1 MRRMLVVVLIRN
13 THIIPIPFF
22 FLFFFHSHTL
32 LFWIVTTTS
41 EEPLGQSRLALLL
54 SWKQYFYS
62 VCSFGSLNWPD
73 GSLVPVFRITVT
85 LHTSFSLWLF
95 WKKKSAKATS
105 FFLFIYFIDVS
116 LDSVKTK
123 PTNKSILL
131 QNFFP
136 RLTWFI
142 HMVTKLDL

>member
-54 SWKQYFYS
+54 SWKQYFYY
-62 VCSFGSLNWPD
+62 VCSLGSLNWPD

-95 WKKKSAKATS
+95 WRKKKSAKATS

-116 LDSVKTK
+116 LDSVK
-123 PTNKSILL
+123 
-131 QNFFP
+131 QNRRMKQSCFRIFFLP
-136 RLTWFI
+136 I
-142 HMVTKLDL
+142 DVVY